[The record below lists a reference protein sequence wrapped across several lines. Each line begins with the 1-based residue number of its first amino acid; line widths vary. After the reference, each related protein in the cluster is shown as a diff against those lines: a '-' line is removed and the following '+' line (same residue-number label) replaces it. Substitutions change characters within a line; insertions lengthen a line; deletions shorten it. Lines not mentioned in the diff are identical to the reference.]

1 MPLLIVVTQAA
12 NARGV
17 ARQPDKAVGLGVC
30 PREHLD
36 AARGLQHPL
45 EALVV
50 DALFR
55 VAANLRYR
63 LWKGTAPIPT
73 SAVSATTRPSC

>member
-1 MPLLIVVTQAA
+1 MPLLIDVTQAA

-45 EALVV
+45 EAAV
-50 DALFR
+50 DAPFR

>member
-1 MPLLIVVTQAA
+1 MPLLIVVTQAE

-17 ARQPDKAVGLGVC
+17 ARQPDKAVGLGVR

-45 EALVV
+45 EAAV
-50 DALFR
+50 DAPFR

-73 SAVSATTRPSC
+73 SAVSAATRPSC

>member
-1 MPLLIVVTQAA
+1 MPLLIAVTQVA
-12 NARGV
+12 NACGV
-17 ARQPDKAVGLGVC
+17 SRQPDKAVAFGVR

-45 EALVV
+45 EAVV
-50 DALFR
+50 DAPFR

-73 SAVSATTRPSC
+73 SAVSAATRPSC